1 MREPSENSTTLQN
14 ALGTADSGNDS
25 GSAIMHH
32 WPLSLTLNQDS
43 IWSSHRDSL
52 IKQKFS
58 GTKSPKDYAVGLN
71 TGQGSPVYIR
81 GEFSEHLLKVKSG
94 SPRLIHKS
102 EQDFTTIVVF
112 ALLFIFGVLSMVY
125 RKRVQILFSA
135 FLLRRIA
142 NQIQREENALSQRV
156 SVLLSVTFLISATL
170 LLQRIF
176 QIRGI
181 DLHFGHGI
189 YSFLILLCLVVF
201 YYLIKILIHKIAAFL
216 LRLEREINDYLF
228 NLFLGHQIGGL
239 VLFAIAM
246 VSTYIKPV
254 NTSLVSNATLGV
266 FALMFIFQTIRGVSA
281 VRFEGLNTFF
291 YIFLY
296 FCILE
301 VLPLI
306 ILIKMIY
313 A

>member
-1 MREPSENSTTLQN
+1 
-14 ALGTADSGNDS
+14 
-25 GSAIMHH
+25 
-32 WPLSLTLNQDS
+32 
-43 IWSSHRDSL
+43 
-52 IKQKFS
+52 
-58 GTKSPKDYAVGLN
+58 
-71 TGQGSPVYIR
+71 
-81 GEFSEHLLKVKSG
+81 
-94 SPRLIHKS
+94 
-102 EQDFTTIVVF
+102 
-112 ALLFIFGVLSMVY
+112 
-125 RKRVQILFSA
+125 
-135 FLLRRIA
+135 LLRRIA

-189 YSFLILLCLVVF
+189 YSFLILLCFVVF

-246 VSTYIKPV
+246 ISTYIKPV